1 MMFDVPTTLSPSR
14 VESFMSCPLAFRFSS
29 IEKLPD
35 PPSRA
40 SVLGTHVHRILELLF
55 EHAPSERTDAAV
67 AAAITQATDELRVDR
82 DFVYLAFDTDKE
94 RAFLDEAAQLT
105 RSAIAMQDPSSID
118 VVALEKWVEAPI
130 GPVTLRGIIDRLE
143 RVDGRLVVSDYKTGK
158 APRQGYEQSALS
170 GVRFYAVLCEAALGE
185 RPDAVQLLYVR
196 TGDTISV
203 QPTDANRRLMENRLT
218 AVHSAIG
225 RACATGEFPART
237 SALCS
242 FCAYKQW
249 CPEFGGD
256 PRRAAIEAP
265 EVYPGLER

>member
-1 MMFDVPTTLSPSR
+1 
-14 VESFMSCPLAFRFSS
+14 
-29 IEKLPD
+29 
-35 PPSRA
+35 
-40 SVLGTHVHRILELLF
+40 
-55 EHAPSERTDAAV
+55 
-67 AAAITQATDELRVDR
+67 
-82 DFVYLAFDTDKE
+82 
-94 RAFLDEAAQLT
+94 
-105 RSAIAMQDPSSID
+105 MQDPSSVD

-158 APRQGYEQSALS
+158 VPRQGYEQSALS

-196 TGDTISV
+196 TGDTISI

-218 AVHSAIG
+218 AVHGAIG
-225 RACATGEFPART
+225 RACASGDFPART

-265 EVYPGLER
+265 EAYPGLER